1 MFPGSN
7 GHLMEGRGSGGN
19 RLVLTQEFNLWII
32 DCDSQICPWPGSV
45 LPAIYSYLLTRRA
58 GAGPVSS

>member
-7 GHLMEGRGSGGN
+7 GNLIEGRGSGGN
-19 RLVLTQEFNLWII
+19 GLVLTQEFNLWII

-45 LPAIYSYLLTRRA
+45 LPVFYSYLLTGSA
-58 GAGPVSS
+58 GAAPIYS